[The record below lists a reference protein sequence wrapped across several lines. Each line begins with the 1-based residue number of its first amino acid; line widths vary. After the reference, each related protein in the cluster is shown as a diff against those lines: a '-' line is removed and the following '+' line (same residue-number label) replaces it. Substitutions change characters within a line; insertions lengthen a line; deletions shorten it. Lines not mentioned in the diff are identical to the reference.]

1 MTTRLQFEFPA
12 ISTPEFRGAPR
23 GVLGFKSMAWCRAVF
38 ARWRERRMLEELD
51 DRMLR
56 DIGINRSQ
64 ALAEAAKPFWR
75 R

>member
-1 MTTRLQFEFPA
+1 MATRIPFDL
-12 ISTPEFRGAPR
+12 STMAMPGPR
-23 GVLGFKSMAWCRAVF
+23 RLPSSNSLTVWPRALI
-38 ARWRERRMLEELD
+38 ARWRERRILEEMD

-56 DIGINRSQ
+56 DIGISRSQ